1 MYSMTMYSQNMLW
14 EQENILRESRAFE
27 DDGMYTVHTS
37 DTYSFVLLGKT
48 TWGIVAATW
57 GKDCCVPVTSL
68 SYSTYGSTACIQ
80 RACATCVI
88 HVFNN

>member
-57 GKDCCVPVTSL
+57 GKDCCVPCDKPLLLNLREHCMYTEGMCYMC
-68 SYSTYGSTACIQ
+68 YSCLQ
-80 RACATCVI
+80 
-88 HVFNN
+88 